1 VNCPALPEVTAVTD
15 NSAEVEPMSRGPMNL
30 TQLLFSYKGRIGRLD
45 GWVAGLAV
53 GAATSPII
61 PIFEFAAK
69 GHSAVDPDTPHIPMG
84 LLGLAVLVFGLANFW
99 VCFALIIKRLHDRD
113 RTGWWVVWHFLTM
126 LLAMILIK
134 VAIATPKEQAP
145 LWYVLAG
152 SAGIAAAAISLW
164 LFVEIGLLRG
174 TQGPNRF
181 GPDPGGLHLEEKVV
195 D

>member
-1 VNCPALPEVTAVTD
+1 VGV
-15 NSAEVEPMSRGPMNL
+15 
-30 TQLLFSYKGRIGRLD
+30 TQLLFSYKGRIGRLH
-45 GWVAGLAV
+45 GWVASLAV

-69 GHSAVDPDTPHIPMG
+69 GHAAVDPDTQHIEPIG
-84 LLGLAVLVFGLANFW
+84 LLGLAVLVVGLANLW
-99 VCFALIIKRLHDRD
+99 VCFALIIKRLHDRE
-113 RTGWWVVWHFLTM
+113 RTGWWLVWHFLIM

-145 LWYVLAG
+145 LWYALAG
-152 SAGIAAAAISLW
+152 SAGIAATAVSIW

-181 GPDPGGLHLEEKVV
+181 GPDPEDHTSRKKGGRLIVGPPV
-195 D
+195 MA